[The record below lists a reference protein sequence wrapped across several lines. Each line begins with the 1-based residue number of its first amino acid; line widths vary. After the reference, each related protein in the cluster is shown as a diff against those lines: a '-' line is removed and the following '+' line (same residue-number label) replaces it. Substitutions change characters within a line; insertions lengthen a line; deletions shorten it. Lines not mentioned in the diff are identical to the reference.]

1 MKSIGDNLKLFRLR
15 CNLSLTDAG
24 SKVGLSAPG
33 LLKYERNKVNHSL
46 DKLNKLADIY
56 NVTLDDILKVDDTA
70 SIKFTNLRVGTSVSE
85 ARI

>member
-46 DKLNKLADIY
+46 DKLNKLADVY
-56 NVTLDDILKVDDTA
+56 GVSLDDILKVD
-70 SIKFTNLRVGTSVSE
+70 N
-85 ARI
+85 